1 MVTLFPYTRLFR
13 SDVIPPDIEN
23 LTRDES
29 RAPCVVPDHCPVCD
43 SEAVAEEGEVDVRCT
58 GGLICGAQKFERL
71 RHFVSRGALDI
82 EGLGEKSIQEFLEL
96 GWLDKGPADI
106 FRLKNQRAELL
117 GRRGWESASVDKL
130 ISAIEA
136 KRKPDEARLLFGLG
150 IRHVGVVTARDL
162 MKEIQEFARSEEHT
176 SEL

>member
-1 MVTLFPYTRLFR
+1 MRISDWSSDVCSSDLDRVVIQR
-13 SDVIPPDIEN
+13 AGDVIPQVVEN

-29 RAPCVVPDHCPVCD
+29 RAPYVFPDHCPVCD

-96 GWLDKGPADI
+96 GWLDK
-106 FRLKNQRAELL
+106 
-117 GRRGWESASVDKL
+117 
-130 ISAIEA
+130 
-136 KRKPDEARLLFGLG
+136 
-150 IRHVGVVTARDL
+150 
-162 MKEIQEFARSEEHT
+162 RSEEHT
-176 SEL
+176 SELQSLMRRPYAIF

>member
-13 SDVIPPDIEN
+13 SDVIQQVVEK

-29 RAPCVVPDHCPVCD
+29 RAPYVFPDHCPVCD

-82 EGLGEKSIQEFLEL
+82 EGLGEKSIQEFLER
-96 GWLDKGPADI
+96 KST
-106 FRLKNQRAELL
+106 RLN
-117 GRRGWESASVDKL
+117 SS
-130 ISAIEA
+130 
-136 KRKPDEARLLFGLG
+136 
-150 IRHVGVVTARDL
+150 H
-162 MKEIQEFARSEEHT
+162 
-176 SEL
+176 